1 MNSGRDDTVER
12 DLLMYIRTSKLGH
25 LHYQDSP
32 ILGPCSDSH
41 FDGFPNLRCRT
52 MQVLQHARENP
63 WAVKVYSRG
72 AALIVLLS
80 GHMDM
85 AEIICRHLLADAANQ
100 IDGISGQWPRAF
112 QLLLGFHRLERAWS
126 PESPPA

>member
-1 MNSGRDDTVER
+1 MER

-41 FDGFPNLRCRT
+41 CDGFPNLRCRT
-52 MQVLQHARENP
+52 VQVLQHARENP

-85 AEIICRHLLADAANQ
+85 AETICRHLPAEATNQ
-100 IDGISGQWPRAF
+100 IHAISGQWPSAF
-112 QLLLGFHRLERAWS
+112 RSLFDCHRLEAAW
-126 PESPPA
+126 

>member
-1 MNSGRDDTVER
+1 
-12 DLLMYIRTSKLGH
+12 
-25 LHYQDSP
+25 
-32 ILGPCSDSH
+32 
-41 FDGFPNLRCRT
+41 

-85 AEIICRHLLADAANQ
+85 AEMICRHLLAEATSQ
-100 IDGISGQWPRAF
+100 IHGIFGEWPNTF
-112 QLLLGFHRLERAWS
+112 QSLLDLQLL
-126 PESPPA
+126 